1 MRGDAVAEAALK
13 NMSIRPTGY
22 WATVRQLISKQGQVL
37 QLAGSLFLLFAIAVP
52 LAWKMNIWT
61 DEAFTL
67 HTTSGSV
74 GYAFRQAAN
83 FELQPPV
90 YFVLLKLWRGID
102 DSIFFARL
110 FSILCAGA
118 AVVVAWLIS
127 KRVLAAISPG
137 WLTLFLAIHPFVI
150 WVATE
155 IRVYALVLLLS
166 SLLIYLFIEGFCGE
180 KICPAFIAVY
190 LAVAVISLYTFYY
203 LGFLLAANACALVA
217 LRKLR
222 VLGLYLSVMIFV
234 GILFLP
240 GAVMLMRQ
248 FNSAPSPASGLSLL
262 RALDE
267 TAWQVKDFLAPA
279 GGPIAL
285 TIRKWFL
292 RLSLLGVV
300 LVLLRNWRSAL
311 QGQFPGMVAIGL
323 VTGAFFIAAL
333 TVVTE
338 GLLIARHMAPLLLP
352 VTLLFFSLTAFIEQ
366 RKIRVAI
373 LVMLL
378 MFAVS
383 STYSRFKTW
392 AKPGSWDKVAGFIEQ
407 NEQPAQPIAVFHAG
421 ATLPLSYYYH
431 GRNRLIAIPRENS
444 WERFDLQGYVLKNEA
459 DISNALNPYNGS
471 GRFIWL
477 VTDNQ
482 CSYAGVNYNCEM
494 LEEFFKRNYV
504 LERTQTFGTATVR
517 LFEKNRGMPGPA
529 IP

>member
-292 RLSLLGVV
+292 RLSLLGGA
-300 LVLLRNWRSAL
+300 LIPLRHWRSAL
-311 QGQFPGMVAIGL
+311 QGQFPGLVAIVL
-323 VTGAFFIAAL
+323 VAAAFFVAAL
-333 TVVTE
+333 TVVAE

-352 VTLLFFSLTAFIEQ
+352 VSLFFFSLTGFIEQ

-373 LVMLL
+373 LVIIL

-383 STYSRFKTW
+383 STYSRFKSG
-392 AKPGSWDKVAGFIEQ
+392 AKPGNWDKVAGFIEQ

-421 ATLPLSYYYH
+421 AALPLSYYYH
-431 GRNRLIAIPRENS
+431 GRNRLIAIPRENR
-444 WERFDLQGYVLKNEA
+444 WERFDLQDYVLHNEA
-459 DISNALNPYNGS
+459 EISRALNPYDVS

-477 VTDNQ
+477 VTDSQ
-482 CSYAGVNYNCEM
+482 CSYAGVNYNCET
-494 LEEFFKRNYV
+494 LEGFFKRNYV
-504 LERTQTFGTATVR
+504 LKRTQTFGTATVR
-517 LFEKNRGMPGPA
+517 LFEKNQGMAGPA